1 MGRKTGDKVQPR
13 VGTAESPTALPGR
26 PEAAVRTHRRGVA
39 NSFGS
44 EGQKPSLDKLSTKAL
59 NYVVIGMSERARQ
72 RRWTPESG
80 RAEAV
85 DATVTSTSTC
95 HPAVI
100 PGVHPSMLSF
110 FFFLFRNHMFLIFQS
125 TWSEEN
131 KTDRQNK
138 WQQNPMSLQL
148 WAPGTVCA
156 GSSFAVGPKQA
167 HVLSNL
173 LLLGQPRG

>member
-1 MGRKTGDKVQPR
+1 MSRHMGRKTGDKVQPR

-26 PEAAVRTHRRGVA
+26 PEAAWT
-39 NSFGS
+39 
-44 EGQKPSLDKLSTKAL
+44 SLDKLSTKAL
-59 NYVVIGMSERARQ
+59 NYVVIGMSECARQ